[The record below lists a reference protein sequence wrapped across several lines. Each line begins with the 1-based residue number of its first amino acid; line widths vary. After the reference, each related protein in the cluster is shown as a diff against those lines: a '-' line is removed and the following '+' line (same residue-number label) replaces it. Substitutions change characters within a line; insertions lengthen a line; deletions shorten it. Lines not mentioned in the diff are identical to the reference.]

1 MLFKDLSRKIPS
13 LSIFYNCT
21 REAKKERGPQRH
33 CRARSQQWWQSLQEP
48 LGDQIEASATGT
60 GHGGWGA
67 ESYSGALVLEKGP
80 SIYYSCI
87 WFVDNDP
94 MAWEMCYLPLCTG
107 TKMLHRVKV
116 RLTFKPVGPLKDKAR
131 GSFFWSKIVEYSSWH
146 AAGVRGPSTENLKK
160 NHFLLEVGTW
170 WLQYPFSNR
179 LLLTFFQTIPDHR
192 K

>member
-1 MLFKDLSRKIPS
+1 MGGKKRKGTSKALPCSFSTMVAISAGAIGRSNWGGRNGHWARRLGSRK
-13 LSIFYNCT
+13 LRKF
-21 REAKKERGPQRH
+21 
-33 CRARSQQWWQSLQEP
+33 
-48 LGDQIEASATGT
+48 
-60 GHGGWGA
+60 
-67 ESYSGALVLEKGP
+67 SGALVLEKGP

-94 MAWEMCYLPLCTG
+94 MAWEMRYLPLCTG